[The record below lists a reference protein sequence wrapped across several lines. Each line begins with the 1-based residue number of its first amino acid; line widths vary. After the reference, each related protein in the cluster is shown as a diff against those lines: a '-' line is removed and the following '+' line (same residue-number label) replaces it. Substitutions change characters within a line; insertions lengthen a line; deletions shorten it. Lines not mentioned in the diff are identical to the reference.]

1 MQQQHVES
9 VKQGLQ
15 ELGHTG
21 DNTVSGG
28 TSQEGEQPDR
38 IKYT

>member
-21 DNTVSGG
+21 DNTVSGEADEL
-28 TSQEGEQPDR
+28 QHQPDR

>member
-9 VKQGLQ
+9 VKQDLQ

-21 DNTVSGG
+21 DNTVSGDAHDPHH
-28 TSQEGEQPDR
+28 QPDR